1 MQPDGT
7 VLNASL
13 VFSLRLFFL
22 ITFSLV
28 LLSFIVYLCLLIS
41 LSLCVLLSPLL
52 IFIDF
57 F

>member
-41 LSLCVLLSPLL
+41 LSLSVLLSPLL